1 MVWFRDYKIP
11 DGKPPNAFGYDSK
24 PMNSEFAEM
33 VIAGT
38 HNLCAPCAGRNQA
51 GCRACPWHPSCVLP
65 HVRQA
70 LLCSLPPPV
79 TPCVLLQ
86 DAAGLSG

>member
-24 PMNSEFAEM
+24 PLNSEFAHM

-38 HNLCAPCAGRNQA
+38 HDLYQQLKTGA
-51 GCRACPWHPSCVLP
+51 RANDKDL
-65 HVRQA
+65 A
-70 LLCSLPPPV
+70 LS
-79 TPCVLLQ
+79 
-86 DAAGLSG
+86 

>member
-11 DGKPPNAFGYDSK
+11 DGKPPNAFGYDSR

-38 HNLCAPCAGRNQA
+38 HKLYNDLKDGSRVNDKNL
-51 GCRACPWHPSCVLP
+51 
-65 HVRQA
+65 A
-70 LLCSLPPPV
+70 L
-79 TPCVLLQ
+79 
-86 DAAGLSG
+86 A